1 MSPENISILS
11 EYCSIAK
18 GITEYPFGQLNLVTC
33 GDPAQL
39 PPPRARSLFDHELV
53 KCYESTHLNALNSK
67 TQYEVKGI
75 QAWHQ
80 VDKVVVLSEIMW
92 QKDDKIL
99 IDILSRLRIGTCT
112 QTDKDI
118 LDKYV

>member
-1 MSPENISILS
+1 MSPENIGILS

-18 GITEYPFGQLNLVTC
+18 GITEHSFGKLNIITC

-39 PPPRARSLFDHELV
+39 PPPRAKPLFDHELV

-80 VDKVVVLSEIMW
+80 IDKVVVLSEIMR
-92 QKDDKIL
+92 QKGDNIL
-99 IDILSRLRIGTCT
+99 IDILSRLRTGTCT
-112 QTDKDI
+112 EVDKDI
-118 LDKYV
+118 L